1 MGTSS
6 GMIYIHKLESVLSS
20 IFLTPG
26 SFSLSLPT
34 HDHYHA
40 SEPTRSMARNSQL
53 ARAFTL
59 IEVIVVLA
67 IIVIMMSMVYPAYTT
82 MSERAKATKDMS
94 NLRQIGLATQTYL
107 NDSDGILFSPG
118 TAWSSQLNPKYFSAW
133 RGFQSAFDKRVSSQ
147 LGNATTP
154 ISYGVNAKIY
164 PGGAAM
170 SASKIT
176 KPTAFIL
183 FAPAQSSAATVNF
196 QGVATTAAPGVTL
209 LGNSGTVTSSPGGV
223 ATGGTFSSRTRIN
236 ALFADLHCEMM
247 SWTAFTSTTA
257 NPGEPDQWT
266 PYIPYP

>member
-1 MGTSS
+1 LRRDALFLLLLRV
-6 GMIYIHKLESVLSS
+6 KLNIMSPNRK
-20 IFLTPG
+20 TPM
-26 SFSLSLPT
+26 T
-34 HDHYHA
+34 N
-40 SEPTRSMARNSQL
+40 NSHFP
-53 ARAFTL
+53 RAFTL
-59 IEVIVVLA
+59 IEMIVVLGVIA
-67 IIVIMMSMVYPAYTT
+67 IMMSFVYPGYVA

-94 NLRQIGLATQTYL
+94 NLRQVGIATQTYL
-107 NDSDGILFSPG
+107 NDSDGVLFSPG

-133 RGFQSAFDKRVSSQ
+133 RGLESPFDKRASSEAGTGTPVS
-147 LGNATTP
+147 P

-170 SASKIT
+170 SATKIT

-183 FAPAQSSAATVNF
+183 FAPAQTSATTVNF
-196 QGVATTAAPGVTL
+196 LGVATTAAPGVTL

-223 ATGGTFSSRTRIN
+223 ATGGTFSSRKRIN